1 MNIAICEDSIE
12 MLGKLEMLVYDCYDG
27 DSSQF
32 ICDTFLSGEELFQI
46 LQKEHIQYQIYLLDI
61 EMKKINGLEVAAF
74 IRKMNQNAAIIF
86 VTSHSEL
93 MQDAFDVLAFH
104 YLIKPFNDE
113 KARQVILRAIEYQGL
128 QKKTFHYRIRKK
140 INTLYYEHIEFFES
154 YKRKIII
161 HLTDGEDEYYG
172 MLKEVSNQLESR
184 CFVQVHNSYIV
195 NMDFI
200 KYADALHITMMSG
213 AKIHLTK
220 KYYKEFNA
228 AYRNYVLKR
237 FL

>member
-12 MLGKLEMLVYDCYDG
+12 MLGKLEMLVYDCCDG

-32 ICDTFLSGEELFQI
+32 ICNTFLSGEELFEN
-46 LQKEHIQYQIYLLDI
+46 LLKEHIQYQIYLLDI

-113 KARQVILRAIEYQGL
+113 KARQVILRAIESQGL
-128 QKKTFHYRIRKK
+128 RKSTFHYKIRKK

-200 KYADALHITMMSG
+200 KYADALNITMMSG
-213 AKIHLTK
+213 AQIHLTK